1 MATEGKRKR
10 RFIVSIVGVLLVI
23 LGVLWI
29 TVIFPWLEQLPLD
42 LDEEFD
48 FDGTFTVTNPMAQ
61 EVDEFPVRIHREWKA
76 NGTADGALLIS
87 ETMEFKR
94 TDTGEDVSYRYADP
108 SVLAVDRKSRKFN
121 PEVDERGREGY
132 WSPPPRLG
140 VGDSFELYHP
150 SARGPLPA
158 KVVREEDFRGLKVLV
173 IEVSGENIPLGPS
186 PEAFNMDEYL
196 TKAEITMWV
205 EPSSGTVVDEESLVI
220 RSLDMTG
227 LGLGV
232 EEVYRS
238 VVVYAEDT
246 IEDLMDIGRSAHT
259 MLLWFRT
266 VIPWLLIGLGIVMVL
281 IDVLVL
287 PRIQARREQGQS

>member
-1 MATEGKRKR
+1 MVAEGKRKR
-10 RFIVSIVGVLLVI
+10 RFIISVVGLLLVI

-29 TVIFPWLEQLPLD
+29 TVIFPALEKLPLD

-48 FDGTFTVTNPMAQ
+48 FDGTFTVTNPLTG

-87 ETMEFKR
+87 ETMTFTD
-94 TDTGEDVSYRYADP
+94 TDTGEDVTERYADP
-108 SVLAVDRKSRKFN
+108 SVPAVDRKTREFN
-121 PEVDERGREGY
+121 PEVDERGREGS

-140 VGDSFELYHP
+140 VGDTFELYHP

-158 KVVREEDFRGLKVLV
+158 KVVREEDFRGLNVLV
-173 IEVSGENIPLGPS
+173 IEVSGENISLGPN
-186 PEAFNMDEYL
+186 PEAYNMEEYL
-196 TKAEITMWV
+196 TEAKITMWV
-205 EPSSGTVVDEESLVI
+205 EPSSGTVVDEYSLVI

-227 LGLGV
+227 LGLGI

-238 VVVYAEDT
+238 VVVYAEET
-246 IEDLMDIGRSAHT
+246 IVDLMDTAKSAHT

-266 VIPWLLIGLGIVMVL
+266 ILPWILIGLGAVIVLV
-281 IDVLVL
+281 DVLVL
-287 PRIQARREQGQS
+287 PRIRARRE